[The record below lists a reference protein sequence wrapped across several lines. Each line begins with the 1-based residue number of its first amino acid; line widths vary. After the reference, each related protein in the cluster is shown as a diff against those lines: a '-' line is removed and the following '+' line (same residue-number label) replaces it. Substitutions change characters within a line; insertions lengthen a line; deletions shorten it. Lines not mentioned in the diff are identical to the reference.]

1 MRRHVIRTILVG
13 TATVAAVALGA
24 GQALAVG
31 TITIT
36 GAGGAISGTSTNAVF
51 DDTTSG
57 QSFACASLSFHGTL
71 ANVTNAPL
79 PYTANNAITSW
90 AASGCS
96 SAFGT
101 LTVTVPASALPDSFV
116 FTTAGTTAPQGS
128 GFLQTPAGVL
138 FHFAVLTCSF
148 NIGGQINFTWTNG
161 KTSQLRFSDTSLH
174 PTNVSAGCFGLV
186 SATDLMMLNATFSV
200 LPNTIKIT

>member
-1 MRRHVIRTILVG
+1 MRRHVIRTVLVG
-13 TATVAAVALGA
+13 AATVAAVALST
-24 GQALAVG
+24 GQAQAVS

-36 GAGGAISGTSTNAVF
+36 GAGGAISGISTNAVF

-57 QSFACASLSFHGTL
+57 QSFACTGLSFQGTL

-79 PYTANNAITSW
+79 PYTANNAIMSW

-116 FTTAGTTAPQGS
+116 FTAAGTTAPQGS

-148 NIGGQINFTWTNG
+148 NIGQINFTWTNG
-161 KTSQLRFSDTSLH
+161 KTSQLRLNGTSLH
-174 PTNVSAGCFGLV
+174 PTGVSAGCFGLV
-186 SATDLMMLNATFSV
+186 STTDLIMLNATFSV
-200 LPNTIKIT
+200 SPNTIKIT